1 MQVNSVGVK
10 LYGYSM
16 RPAFK
21 AKSIEER
28 MQSYRDDCGWWEWN
42 CGGGKEAARYKAI
55 SDLNNELN
63 KSESAAK
70 TATAR
75 TSSAKRKW
83 EAKHNTEQTILDK
96 KEDALYK
103 LSSITDENN
112 ETIDALTSEIDS
124 HIYSVQYNKRQK
136 RNLKEESSNLDQQN
150 KQNRKKFNQL
160 NSQYSSTQKNSNN
173 LVDAELKKAKKAID
187 KEQKINLTETEQNLQ
202 NADQIIDK
210 LLQDVS
216 RKKVTGLSK
225 IKGYDTE
232 KRELDRLFARP
243 IEYSKNGISA
253 DIPNGILLYGPQGC
267 GKTTLARAFAESTGC
282 NVEYFKP
289 TMNVDKVYNQLIDI
303 IERAERQFKKNNVH
317 TFILIDEFDAFAP
330 KESEKSRQLKN
341 LTDKIANEYHC
352 SILATT
358 NYPEN
363 IDKTLLRDGKFH
375 KMAIAPATAT
385 DVCLIIKYYLN
396 GASISNADFNN
407 IIYTVL
413 NHRDGKYSNSQIKD
427 IIINCI
433 KKSLYTKTKLEG
445 KHIIQAFN
453 ENVPSI
459 TQDALK
465 LFEEQ
470 MRIVRRI

>member
-1 MQVNSVGVK
+1 MKIISARVN
-10 LYGYSM
+10 LCNYS
-16 RPAFK
+16 RQPNFK

-28 MQSYRDDCGWWEWN
+28 MQSYRNDYGWWKWN
-42 CGGGKEAARYKAI
+42 CGGGKETARYKAI
-55 SDLNNELN
+55 SNLNNELY

-70 TATAR
+70 TAIER
-75 TSSAKRKW
+75 TNSAKRKW
-83 EAKHNTEQTILDK
+83 EAKHKAEQAILDK

-103 LSSITDENN
+103 LSRITDENN
-112 ETIDALTSEIDS
+112 ETIDSLTSEIDG
-124 HIYSVQYNKRQK
+124 HIYSVQYNRRQK
-136 RNLKEESSNLDQQN
+136 RDLKAEGSNLDHQN
-150 KQNRKKFNQL
+150 KQNRKKFEQL
-160 NSQYSSTQKNSNN
+160 NSQYSSTQKNSNS
-173 LVDAELKKAKKAID
+173 LVDAELKKAQRAID
-187 KEQKINLTETEQNLQ
+187 KEQKSNLEETERNLQ
-202 NADQIIDK
+202 NADQVIDK
-210 LLQDVS
+210 LLQDES
-216 RKKVTGLSK
+216 RKKAAGLSR

-289 TMNVDKVYNQLIDI
+289 TMNIDKVYNQLIDI
-303 IERAERQFKKNNVH
+303 IERAKRKFQKNNMH
-317 TFILIDEFDAFAP
+317 TFILIDEFESFAP

-341 LTDKIANEYHC
+341 LTDKISNEYHC

-375 KMAIAPATAT
+375 KMAISPATAS
-385 DVCLIIKYYLN
+385 DIGSIIKYYLN
-396 GASISNADFNN
+396 GASINNADLNN
-407 IIYTVL
+407 IIYTIL
-413 NHRDGKYSNSQIKD
+413 NNRDGKYSNSQIKD

-445 KHIIQAFN
+445 KHIIQAFT
-453 ENVPSI
+453 ENIPSI
-459 TQDALK
+459 TQEALK

-470 MRIVRRI
+470 IRIVRRI

>member
-10 LYGYSM
+10 LYGYPM

-28 MQSYRDDCGWWEWN
+28 MQSYRDDYSWWKWN

-173 LVDAELKKAKKAID
+173 LVDAELKKAQKVID
-187 KEQKINLTETEQNLQ
+187 KEQKLNLTETEQNLQ

-216 RKKVTGLSK
+216 RKKVAGLSR
-225 IKGYDTE
+225 IKGYDAE

-243 IEYSKNGISA
+243 IEYSKNGICA

-303 IERAERQFKKNNVH
+303 IERAERKFKKNNVH

-375 KMAIAPATAT
+375 KMAIAPATAS
-385 DVCLIIKYYLN
+385 DIGSIIKYYLN
-396 GASISNADFNN
+396 EASVSNTDFNN